1 MLNRL
6 FRQRNSNDAIG
17 SKLYDNNTFYRA
29 LEKDILSCRHE
40 AIIESPF
47 ITMRRLKLLMPFI
60 RSAKLK
66 GVNVVVNTKSPE
78 EHEDFLRLEAER
90 GIVELQEIGVK
101 VLFTG
106 GHHRKLAIFDRRLL
120 WEGSLNILSQNDS
133 CEVMRRINSTLL
145 AEQMIRFVGLEPFL
159 E

>member
-1 MLNRL
+1 MLGRL
-6 FRQRNSNDAIG
+6 FRHRNVIDAKD

-47 ITMRRLKLLMPFI
+47 ITMRRFKLLKPVI
-60 RSAKLK
+60 QSARLR
-66 GVNVVVNTKSPE
+66 GVNVVINTKSPKE
-78 EHEDFLRLEAER
+78 YEGFLRDEAGRAIDELLEMD
-90 GIVELQEIGVK
+90 VK

-106 GHHRKLAIFDRRLL
+106 GHHRKLAIFDRRIL

-133 CEVMRRINSTLL
+133 CEIMRRTDSSLL
-145 AEQMIRFVGLEPFL
+145 AEQMIRFLGLERFL
-159 E
+159 T

>member
-1 MLNRL
+1 MLSRL
-6 FRQRNSNDAIG
+6 FRRHNSNNVIG

-29 LEKDILSCRHE
+29 LEKDILSCQHE
-40 AIIESPF
+40 AVIENPF

-60 RSAKLK
+60 QSAKLK

-78 EHEDFLRLEAER
+78 ENEDFLRLEAKR
-90 GIVELQEIGVK
+90 AVDELQETDVK

-106 GHHRKLAIFDRRLL
+106 GHHRKLAIFDRRIL

-133 CEVMRRINSTLL
+133 CEIMRRADSSLL
-145 AEQMIRFVGLEPFL
+145 AEQMIHFL
-159 E
+159 ELERFLI

>member
-17 SKLYDNNTFYRA
+17 SKLYDNNTFYHA

-47 ITMRRLKLLMPFI
+47 ITTRRLKLLMPFI

-66 GVNVVVNTKSPE
+66 GVQVVVNTKSPE
-78 EHEDFLRLEAER
+78 EHEEFLRLEAESA
-90 GIVELQEIGVK
+90 IIQLQEVGVK

-106 GHHRKLAIFDRRLL
+106 GHHRKLAIFDRRIL
-120 WEGSLNILSQNDS
+120 WEGLNILSQNDS
-133 CEVMRRINSTLL
+133 C
-145 AEQMIRFVGLEPFL
+145 
-159 E
+159 

>member
-1 MLNRL
+1 MLSCL
-6 FRQRNSNDAIG
+6 FRQRNLNGAID

-47 ITMRRLKLLMPFI
+47 ITMRRLKVLMPFI
-60 RSAKLK
+60 KTAKLK
-66 GVNVVVNTKSPE
+66 GVNIVINTKSPE

-90 GIVELQEIGVK
+90 GISTLQEIGVK

-106 GHHRKLAIFDRRLL
+106 GHHRKLAIFDRRVL

-133 CEVMRRINSTLL
+133 CEIMRRTDSSLL
-145 AEQMIRFVGLEPFL
+145 AEELIRFLGLERFL
-159 E
+159 K

>member
-1 MLNRL
+1 MLGCL
-6 FRQRNSNDAIG
+6 FRQRDSNDDIG
-17 SKLYDNNTFYRA
+17 SRLYDNNTFYRA

-60 RSAKLK
+60 QSAKLK

-90 GIVELQEIGVK
+90 AIIELQEIGVK
-101 VLFTG
+101 VLLTG
-106 GHHRKLAIFDRRLL
+106 GHHRKLAIFDRRIL

-133 CEVMRRINSTLL
+133 CEIMRRIDSNRS
-145 AEQMIRFVGLEPFL
+145 AEQMIRFLGLERFL
-159 E
+159 K